1 MHITDVVNRARILEN
16 AMNRWLPALARLIPI
31 AVLAAAA
38 TAQAAYPDRPIKLV
52 IPFPA
57 GGPTDALGRQLA
69 QSLSTSLGQSIV
81 VENKAG
87 GNSAIGSDAVAKA
100 APDGY
105 TLLFNASL
113 FATNPHLV
121 KLPYDIYKDFTPIA
135 LIAKAPLLIAVNND
149 LPAKNVAELIAYAKA
164 NPGKL
169 NFGIGSN
176 GSAGHLAQELLRSN
190 AGVDIQMI
198 PYKGSAPAY
207 ADLIGGRI
215 QGFTDPVLG
224 AIGQVQGGKVRAL
237 AVTSAKRLSALPSV
251 PTVAESGMPG
261 FEYHSWYGLW
271 GPPNLPPEILQKLNA
286 EVNRWLA
293 QPDVKTQFEKLGYE
307 AQPGTPTEFDK
318 FVRDNSQR
326 DAKIIKDAGIKAE

>member
-1 MHITDVVNRARILEN
+1 MTRPLSQ
-16 AMNRWLPALARLIPI
+16 AMRALAAV
-31 AVLAAAA
+31 AVLAA
-38 TAQAAYPDRPIKLV
+38 TLAQAAYPDKPVKFV

-69 QSLSTSLGQSIV
+69 QALSASLGQAFV
-81 VENKAG
+81 VENRAG
-87 GNSAIGSDAVAKA
+87 GNSAIGSDAVAKS

-121 KLPYDIYKDFTPIA
+121 KLPYDIYRDFTPIA
-135 LIAKAPLLIAVNND
+135 LVAKAPLLIAVNND
-149 LPAKNVAELIAYAKA
+149 LPARTVAELIAYAKA

-190 AGVDIQMI
+190 AGIEIQMI
-198 PYKGSAPAY
+198 PYRGSTPAY
-207 ADLIGGRI
+207 ADLMGGRL

-224 AIGQVQGGKVRAL
+224 AIGQVQGGTVRAL
-237 AVTSAKRLSALPSV
+237 AVTSAKRLSALPNV

-261 FEYHSWYGLW
+261 FEFHSWYGLW
-271 GPPNLPPEILQKLNA
+271 GPSNLPADVVQKLNA
-286 EVNRWLA
+286 DVNRWLA
-293 QPDVKTQFEKLGYE
+293 QPEVKAQFDKLGYE
-307 AQPGTPTEFDK
+307 AQPGSPVEFAV
-318 FVRDNSQR
+318 FVRDNSAR
-326 DAKIIKDAGIKAE
+326 DAKIIKEAGIKAE

>member
-1 MHITDVVNRARILEN
+1 
-16 AMNRWLPALARLIPI
+16 MNRWLKRWQHLLLVCALSLVTTAH
-31 AVLAAAA
+31 AAW
-38 TAQAAYPDRPIKLV
+38 PDKPLRLV
-52 IPFPA
+52 IPFPP
-57 GGPTDALGRQLA
+57 GGPTETLGRQLA
-69 QSLSTSLGQSIV
+69 QALSTSLGQSVV

-87 GNSAIGSDAVAKA
+87 GNSAIGSDAVSKS

-121 KLPYDIYKDFTPIA
+121 KLPYDIHKDFTPIV
-135 LIAKAPLLIAVNND
+135 LVAKAPLLIAVNND
-149 LPAKNVAELIAYAKA
+149 LPAKTVTDLIAYANA

-176 GSAGHLAQELLRSN
+176 RSAGHLAQELRSN
-190 AGVDIQMI
+190 AGIEIQMI
-198 PYKGSAPAY
+198 PYKGSTPAY
-207 ADLIGGRI
+207 ADLIGGRL

-237 AVTSAKRLSALPSV
+237 AVTSSKRLSALPNV

-271 GPPNLPPEILQKLNA
+271 GPPGLPADVVQKLNA
-286 EVNRWLA
+286 DVNRWLA
-293 QPDVKTQFEKLGYE
+293 QPDVRVQFDKLGYE
-307 AQPGTPTEFDK
+307 VQPGAPSDFST
-318 FVRDNSQR
+318 FVRENSAR
-326 DAKIIKDAGIKAE
+326 DARIIKAAGIKAE

>member
-1 MHITDVVNRARILEN
+1 MHRCSSNSSIAGRVQVLLYAFVLAIAAL
-16 AMNRWLPALARLIPI
+16 ALPAH
-31 AVLAAAA
+31 
-38 TAQAAYPDRPIKLV
+38 AAYPDKPVKLV
-52 IPFPA
+52 IPFPP
-57 GGPTDALGRQLA
+57 GGPTDTLGRQLA
-69 QSLSTSLGQSIV
+69 QAMSVSLGQSVV

-87 GNSAIGSDAVAKA
+87 GASAIGSDLVAKA
-100 APDGY
+100 PADGY

-135 LIAKAPLLIAVNND
+135 LVGKAPLLITVNND
-149 LPAKNVAELIAYAKA
+149 LPAKSVRELIAYAKA

-176 GSAGHLAQELLRSN
+176 GSAGHLAQEQLRFN

-198 PYKGSAPAY
+198 PYKGSTPAY
-207 ADLIGGRI
+207 ADLIGGRL

-224 AIGQVQGGKVRAL
+224 AIGQVQGGRVRPL
-237 AVTSAKRLSALPSV
+237 AVTSTRRLSALPDV

-261 FEYHSWYGLW
+261 FEYYSWYGLW
-271 GPPNLPPEILQKLNA
+271 GPAGMPADVVQKLNA
-286 EVNRWLA
+286 DVNRWLA
-293 QPDVKTQFEKLGYE
+293 QPDVKAQFDKLGYE
-307 AQPGTPTEFDK
+307 AQPGTPAEFDR
-318 FVRDNSQR
+318 FVRDNSAR

>member
-1 MHITDVVNRARILEN
+1 MNPLCLRILSTL
-16 AMNRWLPALARLIPI
+16 AIIALASTTV
-31 AVLAAAA
+31 AHAAW
-38 TAQAAYPDRPIKLV
+38 PDRPVRLV
-52 IPFPA
+52 IPFPP

-69 QSLSTSLGQSIV
+69 QALSTSLGQSV
-81 VENKAG
+81 VVDNKAG
-87 GNSAIGSDAVAKA
+87 GNSAIGSDLVAKA
-100 APDGY
+100 PADGY

-121 KLPYDIYKDFTPIA
+121 KLPYDIHKDFTPIA
-135 LIAKAPLLIAVNND
+135 LVAKAPLLIVVNND
-149 LPAKNVAELIAYAKA
+149 LPAKTVADLIAYAKA

-190 AGVDIQMI
+190 AGIEIQMI
-198 PYKGSAPAY
+198 PYKGSTPAY
-207 ADLIGGRI
+207 ADLLGGRL

-237 AVTSAKRLSALPSV
+237 AVTSSRRLSALPDV

-261 FEYHSWYGLW
+261 FEFHSWYGLW
-271 GPPNLPPEILQKLNA
+271 GPPGLPAEVVQKLNA
-286 EVNRWLA
+286 DVNRWLQ
-293 QPDVKTQFEKLGYE
+293 QPAVRVQFDKLGYE
-307 AQPGTPTEFDK
+307 VQPGTPADFGV
-318 FVRDNSQR
+318 FVRENSAR

>member
-1 MHITDVVNRARILEN
+1 MAFRLAALLRSVAVV
-16 AMNRWLPALARLIPI
+16 AM
-31 AVLAAAA
+31 AAAA
-38 TAQAAYPDRPIKLV
+38 AAQAAYPDHPVKLV

-57 GGPTDALGRQLA
+57 GGPTDTLGRQLA
-69 QSLSTSLGQSIV
+69 QALSTSLGQSVV
-81 VENKAG
+81 VENRAG

-100 APDGY
+100 PPDGY

-121 KLPYDIYKDFTPIA
+121 KLPYDIHRDFTPLA
-135 LIAKAPLLIAVNND
+135 LVARAPLLIAVNND

-164 NPGKL
+164 NPNKL

-176 GSAGHLAQELLRSN
+176 GSAGHLAQELLKSN
-190 AGVDIQMI
+190 AHVDIQMI
-198 PYKGSAPAY
+198 PYKGSTPAY
-207 ADLIGGRI
+207 ADLIGGRL

-237 AVTSAKRLSALPSV
+237 AVTSTKRLRALPDV

-261 FEYHSWYGLW
+261 FEYYSWYGLW
-271 GPPNLPPEILQKLNA
+271 GPPGLPADVVQRLNA

-293 QPDVKTQFEKLGYE
+293 QTDVKAQFDKLGYE
-307 AQPGTPTEFDK
+307 AQPGTPAEFDR
-318 FVRDNSQR
+318 FVREASAR
-326 DAKIIKDAGIKAE
+326 DAQIIKNAGIKAE

>member
-1 MHITDVVNRARILEN
+1 MTRYIFAGCRLATVAACLVA
-16 AMNRWLPALARLIPI
+16 ALAH
-31 AVLAAAA
+31 
-38 TAQAAYPDRPIKLV
+38 AAYPDKPVRLV

-57 GGPTDALGRQLA
+57 GGPTDSLGRQLA
-69 QSLSTSLGQSIV
+69 QALSTSLGQSVV

-113 FATNPHLV
+113 FATNPHLM
-121 KLPYDIYKDFTPIA
+121 KLPYDIYRDFSPIA
-135 LIAKAPLLIAVNND
+135 LVAKAPLLIAVNND
-149 LPAKNVAELIAYAKA
+149 LPAKNVAELIAYARA
-164 NPGKL
+164 NPNKL

-198 PYKGSAPAY
+198 PYKGSTPAY

-237 AVTSAKRLSALPSV
+237 AVTSAKRLSALPDV

-271 GPPNLPPEILQKLNA
+271 GPPGLPVEIVRMLNGD
-286 EVNRWLA
+286 VNRWLA
-293 QPDVKTQFEKLGYE
+293 QPDVKAQFDKLGYE
-307 AQPGTPTEFDK
+307 AQPGSPAEFDR
-318 FVRDNSQR
+318 FVRVNSER

>member
-1 MHITDVVNRARILEN
+1 MVRIVDRALEI
-16 AMNRWLPALARLIPI
+16 AMNRWLPLLARALSI
-31 AVLAAAA
+31 AVLAVAA
-38 TAQAAYPDRPIKLV
+38 TAHAACPDKPIRLV

-57 GGPTDALGRQLA
+57 GGPTDALGRQVA
-69 QSLSTSLGQSIV
+69 QALSTSLGQSLA

-87 GNSAIGSDAVAKA
+87 GNSAIGSDAVAKSS
-100 APDGY
+100 PDGY

-135 LIAKAPLLIAVNND
+135 LVAKAPLLIAVNND

-190 AGVDIQMI
+190 AVVDIQMI

-224 AIGQVQGGKVRAL
+224 AIGQVQGGKVRAP
-237 AVTSAKRLSALPSV
+237 AVTSAERLSALPSV

-271 GPPNLPPEILQKLNA
+271 GPPGLSAEVVQKLNTD
-286 EVNRWLA
+286 VNRWLG
-293 QPDVKTQFEKLGYE
+293 QSDVKAQFEKLGYE
-307 AQPGTPTEFDK
+307 AQPGTPSDFDK
-318 FVRDNSQR
+318 FVRENSAR

>member
-1 MHITDVVNRARILEN
+1 MNPLRRRALSTLAIV
-16 AMNRWLPALARLIPI
+16 ALA
-31 AVLAAAA
+31 ATTMAHAAW
-38 TAQAAYPDRPIKLV
+38 PDKPLRLV
-52 IPFPA
+52 IPFPP

-69 QSLSTSLGQSIV
+69 QALSTSLGQGV
-81 VENKAG
+81 VVDNKAG
-87 GNSAIGSDAVAKA
+87 GNSAIGSDLVSKA
-100 APDGY
+100 SADGY

-121 KLPYDIYKDFTPIA
+121 KLPYDIHKDFSPIA
-135 LIAKAPLLIAVNND
+135 LVAKAPLLIVVNND
-149 LPAKNVAELIAYAKA
+149 MPAKTVAELIAYAKA

-190 AGVDIQMI
+190 AGVEIQMI
-198 PYKGSAPAY
+198 PYKGSTPAY
-207 ADLIGGRI
+207 ADLLGGRL

-237 AVTSAKRLSALPSV
+237 AVTSAKRLSALPDV

-271 GPPNLPPEILQKLNA
+271 GPPGLPAEVVQKLNA
-286 EVNRWLA
+286 DVNRWLQ
-293 QPDVKTQFEKLGYE
+293 QPEVRVQFDKLGYE
-307 AQPGTPTEFDK
+307 VQPGTPADFAT
-318 FVRDNSQR
+318 FVRDNSAR
-326 DAKIIKDAGIKAE
+326 DAKIIRDAGIKAE

>member
-1 MHITDVVNRARILEN
+1 MNSLRRRILST
-16 AMNRWLPALARLIPI
+16 LAVV
-31 AVLAAAA
+31 ALAAAA
-38 TAQAAYPDRPIKLV
+38 TVHAAWPDKPVRLV
-52 IPFPA
+52 IPFPP

-69 QSLSTSLGQSIV
+69 QALSTSLGQSV
-81 VENKAG
+81 VVDNKAG
-87 GNSAIGSDAVAKA
+87 GNSAIGSDLVSKA
-100 APDGY
+100 LADGY

-121 KLPYDIYKDFTPIA
+121 KLPYDIHKDFTPIA
-135 LIAKAPLLIAVNND
+135 LVAKAPLLIVVNND
-149 LPAKNVAELIAYAKA
+149 LPPKTVTELIAYARA

-190 AGVDIQMI
+190 AGIEIQMI
-198 PYKGSAPAY
+198 PYKGSTPAY
-207 ADLIGGRI
+207 ADLLGGRL

-237 AVTSAKRLSALPSV
+237 AVTSSKRLSALPDV

-271 GPPNLPPEILQKLNA
+271 GPPGLPAEVVQKLNA
-286 EVNRWLA
+286 EVNRWLQ
-293 QPDVKTQFEKLGYE
+293 QPDVRAQFDKLGYE
-307 AQPGTPTEFDK
+307 VQPGTPADFAT
-318 FVRDNSQR
+318 FVRDNSAR

>member
-1 MHITDVVNRARILEN
+1 MNNMLRCILSV
-16 AMNRWLPALARLIPI
+16 MI
-31 AVLAAAA
+31 VTMLAATSVAHAA
-38 TAQAAYPDRPIKLV
+38 WPDKPLRLV
-52 IPFPA
+52 IPFPP
-57 GGPTDALGRQLA
+57 GGPTDTLGRQLA
-69 QSLSTSLGQSIV
+69 QALSTSLGQSVV

-87 GNSAIGSDAVAKA
+87 GNSAIGSDAVSKA
-100 APDGY
+100 AADGY

-121 KLPYDIYKDFTPIA
+121 KLPYDIHKDFTPIA
-135 LIAKAPLLIAVNND
+135 LVAKAPLLIAVNND
-149 LPAKNVAELIAYAKA
+149 LPAKTVTELIAYAKA

-190 AGVDIQMI
+190 AGIEIQMI
-198 PYKGSAPAY
+198 PYKGSTPAY
-207 ADLIGGRI
+207 ADLIGGRL

-237 AVTSAKRLSALPSV
+237 AVTSSKRLSALPYV

-271 GPPNLPPEILQKLNA
+271 GPPGLLAEVVQKLNA

-293 QPDVKTQFEKLGYE
+293 QSDVRTQFDKLGYE
-307 AQPGTPTEFDK
+307 VQPGTPADFAT
-318 FVRDNSQR
+318 FVRENSAR

>member
-1 MHITDVVNRARILEN
+1 MNSLRRRILST
-16 AMNRWLPALARLIPI
+16 LAVV
-31 AVLAAAA
+31 ALAAAA
-38 TAQAAYPDRPIKLV
+38 TVHAAWPDKPVRLV
-52 IPFPA
+52 IPFPP

-69 QSLSTSLGQSIV
+69 QALSTSLGQSV
-81 VENKAG
+81 VVDNKAG
-87 GNSAIGSDAVAKA
+87 GNSAIGSDLVSKA
-100 APDGY
+100 PADGY

-121 KLPYDIYKDFTPIA
+121 KLPYDIHKDFTPIA
-135 LIAKAPLLIAVNND
+135 LVAKAPLLIVVNND
-149 LPAKNVAELIAYAKA
+149 LPPRTVTELIAYARA

-190 AGVDIQMI
+190 AGIEIQMI
-198 PYKGSAPAY
+198 PYKGSTPAY
-207 ADLIGGRI
+207 ADLLGGRL

-237 AVTSAKRLSALPSV
+237 AVTSSKRLSALPDV

-271 GPPNLPPEILQKLNA
+271 GPPGLPAEVVQKLNA
-286 EVNRWLA
+286 EVNRWLQ
-293 QPDVKTQFEKLGYE
+293 QPDVRAQFDKLGYE
-307 AQPGTPTEFDK
+307 VQPGTPADFAT
-318 FVRDNSQR
+318 FVRDNSAR

>member
-1 MHITDVVNRARILEN
+1 V
-16 AMNRWLPALARLIPI
+16 
-31 AVLAAAA
+31 
-38 TAQAAYPDRPIKLV
+38 
-52 IPFPA
+52 
-57 GGPTDALGRQLA
+57 
-69 QSLSTSLGQSIV
+69 V
-81 VENKAG
+81 VENRAG

-121 KLPYDIYKDFTPIA
+121 KLPYDIHRDFTPLA
-135 LIAKAPLLIAVNND
+135 LVARAPLLIAVNND

-164 NPGKL
+164 NPNKL

-176 GSAGHLAQELLRSN
+176 GSAGHLAQELLKSN
-190 AGVDIQMI
+190 AHVDIQMI
-198 PYKGSAPAY
+198 PYKGSTPAY
-207 ADLIGGRI
+207 ADLIGGRL

-237 AVTSAKRLSALPSV
+237 AVTSTKRLSALPDV

-261 FEYHSWYGLW
+261 FEYYSWYGLW
-271 GPPNLPPEILQKLNA
+271 GPPGLPADVVQKLNA

-293 QPDVKTQFEKLGYE
+293 QPDVKAQFDKLGYE
-307 AQPGTPTEFDK
+307 AQPGTPAQFDR
-318 FVRDNSQR
+318 FVREASAR
-326 DAKIIKDAGIKAE
+326 DAQIIKNAGIKAE

>member
-1 MHITDVVNRARILEN
+1 MNPMLRCILSV
-16 AMNRWLPALARLIPI
+16 MI
-31 AVLAAAA
+31 VTMLAATSVAHAA
-38 TAQAAYPDRPIKLV
+38 WPDKPLRLV
-52 IPFPA
+52 IPVPP
-57 GGPTDALGRQLA
+57 GGPTDTLGRQLA
-69 QSLSTSLGQSIV
+69 QALSTSLGQSVV

-87 GNSAIGSDAVAKA
+87 GNSAIGSDAVSKA
-100 APDGY
+100 AADGY

-121 KLPYDIYKDFTPIA
+121 KLPYDIHKDFTPIA
-135 LIAKAPLLIAVNND
+135 LVAKAPLLIAVNND
-149 LPAKNVAELIAYAKA
+149 LPAKTVAELIAYAKA

-190 AGVDIQMI
+190 AGIEIQMI
-198 PYKGSAPAY
+198 PYKGSTPAY
-207 ADLIGGRI
+207 ADLIGGRL

-224 AIGQVQGGKVRAL
+224 AIGQVQGAKVRAL
-237 AVTSAKRLSALPSV
+237 AVTSSKRLSALPYV

-271 GPPNLPPEILQKLNA
+271 GPPGLLAEVVQKLNA

-293 QPDVKTQFEKLGYE
+293 QSDVRTQFDKLGYE
-307 AQPGTPTEFDK
+307 VQPGTPAEFAT
-318 FVRDNSQR
+318 FVRENSAR

>member
-1 MHITDVVNRARILEN
+1 MAFRLATLLRGVAVV
-16 AMNRWLPALARLIPI
+16 
-31 AVLAAAA
+31 AVAVAAA
-38 TAQAAYPDRPIKLV
+38 AQAAYPDHPVKLV

-57 GGPTDALGRQLA
+57 GGPTDTLGRQLA
-69 QSLSTSLGQSIV
+69 QALSTSLGQSVV
-81 VENKAG
+81 VENRAG

-121 KLPYDIYKDFTPIA
+121 KLPYDIHRDFTPLA
-135 LIAKAPLLIAVNND
+135 LVARAPLLIAVNND

-164 NPGKL
+164 NPNKL

-176 GSAGHLAQELLRSN
+176 GSAGHLAQELLKSN
-190 AGVDIQMI
+190 AHVDIQMI
-198 PYKGSAPAY
+198 PYKGSTPAY
-207 ADLIGGRI
+207 ADLIGGRL

-237 AVTSAKRLSALPSV
+237 AVTSTKRLSALPDV

-261 FEYHSWYGLW
+261 FEYYSWYGLW
-271 GPPNLPPEILQKLNA
+271 GPPGLPADVVQKLNA

-293 QPDVKTQFEKLGYE
+293 QPDVKAQFDKLGYE
-307 AQPGTPTEFDK
+307 AQPGTPAQFDR
-318 FVRDNSQR
+318 FVREASAR
-326 DAKIIKDAGIKAE
+326 DAQIIKNAGIKAE